1 MSNYWEERTRAN
13 AAKAEKEAA
22 QYARKLNSTLHHAVE
37 EIDRYISD
45 LLLSGETPT
54 RSQLWRAGRYLQLR
68 QAIEQ
73 QCQDIGQRQITL
85 LDELLPQLYDEI
97 LGVNLKDFKAAKTP
111 FAFVPNRLIKQSL
124 DTAWSGQS
132 YSSRIW
138 TNTNALAA
146 KLEQDIT
153 DYIVLGKSRTQITN
167 QIKEDFK
174 VSWNKADRLF
184 RTESAHVATEAAK
197 ASYKQAGIT
206 QVKWIH
212 GNGHCDCPVCTQR
225 DGQIYALNDAP
236 TLPAHPNCVCC
247 LAPVVD
253 LLLESK
259 TNPTFY
265 KRTKRHQQHAEDI
278 TGLRGDDAWS
288 EYVRRAQDLLKAPID
303 DKIISGFVSPDGWLF
318 KYNHQKNEFA
328 ILSDKGTISTYFIPE
343 RGEKY
348 WIEQNKLYNRRR
360 DK

>member
-13 AAKAEKEAA
+13 AAKAEKEAV
-22 QYARKLNSTLHHAVE
+22 QYARKLNSTLHHAAE

-265 KRTKRHQQHAEDI
+265 KRTKRH
-278 TGLRGDDAWS
+278 
-288 EYVRRAQDLLKAPID
+288 
-303 DKIISGFVSPDGWLF
+303 
-318 KYNHQKNEFA
+318 
-328 ILSDKGTISTYFIPE
+328 
-343 RGEKY
+343 
-348 WIEQNKLYNRRR
+348 
-360 DK
+360 